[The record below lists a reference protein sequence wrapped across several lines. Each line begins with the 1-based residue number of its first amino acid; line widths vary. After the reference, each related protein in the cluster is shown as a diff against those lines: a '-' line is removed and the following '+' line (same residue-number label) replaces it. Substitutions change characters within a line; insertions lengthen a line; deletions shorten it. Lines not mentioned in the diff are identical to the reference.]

1 VSNGIKVETVTERS
15 LSLKA
20 LRWACDVG
28 TSHPDLLERAPERPE
43 VEELRALSVAQVR
56 EYVDRLLLGQ
66 YVQQG
71 LDALLRIGVLEA
83 WLPEAYA
90 LVGFG
95 DGEWQHKDVWKH
107 SKQVV
112 WQSSP
117 RLPVR
122 WAALLHDIG
131 KVKTRSIEPDGEVHF
146 FGHSELGAA
155 LFRKQIARRLGFGE
169 ALRERIR
176 FLILHHLR
184 ASQYDSS
191 WTDSAVRR
199 FIRETGDALED
210 LLDLSRADI
219 TTKRPGRR
227 QEGLRL
233 IGELAS
239 RIDEVKIDD
248 SRVPPLPSGVG
259 NQIMEHFKLAPS
271 RKIGDVKRRLEQEVE
286 AGALES
292 GREPEYYL
300 TWLDA
305 RRQELGLE

>member
-1 VSNGIKVETVTERS
+1 MEAVIERS
-15 LSLKA
+15 SSLKA
-20 LRWACDVG
+20 LRWACDVA
-28 TSHPDLLERAPERPE
+28 TAHPDLLERVPERPE
-43 VEELRALSVAQVR
+43 HAELCALPVAQIR
-56 EYVDRLLLGQ
+56 EYLDRLLLGH
-66 YVQQG
+66 YVQHG
-71 LDALLRIGVLEA
+71 LEALLKVGVLEV
-83 WLPEAYA
+83 WLPEMYA

-112 WQSSP
+112 WQSPP
-117 RLPVR
+117 RLPIR

-155 LFRKQIARRLGFGE
+155 MFRKFIARRLGFGD

-199 FIRETGDALED
+199 FIRESGDELQD
-210 LLDLSRADI
+210 LLDLGRADI

-227 QEGLRL
+227 LEGLRL

-239 RIDEVKIDD
+239 RIEEVKLEDA
-248 SRVPPLPSGVG
+248 RVPPLPSGIG
-259 NQIMEHFKLAPS
+259 NQIMERYNLAPS
-271 RKIGDVKRRLEQEVE
+271 RKIGDVKTRLEREVE
-286 AGALES
+286 AGSLEP

-300 TWLDA
+300 AWLDE
-305 RRQELGLE
+305 RRQELGVE

>member
-1 VSNGIKVETVTERS
+1 MEAVLERS
-15 LSLKA
+15 PSLKA
-20 LRWACDVG
+20 LRWACEVAIA
-28 TSHPDLLERAPERPE
+28 HPDLLERAPERPDPD
-43 VEELRALSVAQVR
+43 ELRAIPIAQLR
-56 EYVDRLLLGQ
+56 EHLDRLLLGQ

-71 LDALLRIGVLEA
+71 LDALLKVGILEA
-83 WLPEAYA
+83 WLPEMYA

-112 WQSSP
+112 WQSPP
-117 RLPVR
+117 RLPIR

-131 KVKTRSIEPDGEVHF
+131 KVKTRRVEPDGEIHF

-155 LFRKQIARRLGFGE
+155 LFRKYIARRLGFGE
-169 ALRERIR
+169 ALRERVR

-184 ASQYDSS
+184 ASQYEPG

-199 FIRETGDALED
+199 FIRESGDALQD

-227 QEGLRL
+227 LQGLSL
-233 IGELAS
+233 ISELAS
-239 RIDEVKIDD
+239 RIDEVLLEDA
-248 SRVPPLPSGVG
+248 RVPPLPSGIG
-259 NQIMEHFKLAPS
+259 NQIMQHFNLSPS
-271 RKIGDVKRRLEQEVE
+271 RKIGNVKRRLEQEVD
-286 AGALES
+286 AGALEP

-300 TWLDA
+300 SWLEE
-305 RRQELGLE
+305 RRQELGVELSE

>member
-1 VSNGIKVETVTERS
+1 VEAVSERS
-15 LSLKA
+15 SSLKA
-20 LRWACDVG
+20 LRWACEVA
-28 TSHPDLLERAPERPE
+28 TARPELLERAPERPDQD
-43 VEELRALSVAQVR
+43 ELRALSIAQVR
-56 EYVDRLLLGQ
+56 ECLDRLLLGQ

-71 LDALLRIGVLEA
+71 LDALLKIGVLEA
-83 WLPEAYA
+83 WLPEMYA

-112 WQSSP
+112 WQSP
-117 RLPVR
+117 ARLPLR

-131 KVKTRSIEPDGEVHF
+131 KVRTRRIEPDGEVHF
-146 FGHSELGAA
+146 FGHSEVGAT
-155 LFRKQIARRLGFGE
+155 LFRKYIARRLGFGE
-169 ALRERIR
+169 ALRERVR

-184 ASQYDSS
+184 ASQYESS

-199 FIRETGDALED
+199 FIRETGDALQD

-227 QEGLRL
+227 LEGLRL

-239 RIDEVKIDD
+239 RIDEVRLED
-248 SRVPPLPSGVG
+248 SRVPPLPSGIG
-259 NQIMEHFKLAPS
+259 NQIMEHFNLTPS
-271 RKIGDVKRRLEQEVE
+271 RKIGDVKRRLEQAVD
-286 AGALES
+286 AGALEP

-300 TWLDA
+300 TWLEE
-305 RRQELGLE
+305 RRQELFVE